1 MCWLPSLKRL
11 DLKVDLY
18 TILQV
23 LSLSLFEKLSLK
35 QILIGEDYTPQQL
48 QRSIQL
54 NLFDYL
60 TGHYWSMIPF
70 LNNLRPVPDRAEEAR
85 QIFLHIHG

>member
-1 MCWLPSLKRL
+1 VLVAIIKKRL
-11 DLKVDLY
+11 DLKADLY

-35 QILIGEDYTPQQL
+35 QILIGEEYTPQEL
-48 QRSIQL
+48 ERSIQL

-60 TGHYWSMIPF
+60 TGH
-70 LNNLRPVPDRAEEAR
+70 
-85 QIFLHIHG
+85 

>member
-1 MCWLPSLKRL
+1 MLVAIIKKRL
-11 DLKVDLY
+11 DLKADLY

-35 QILIGEDYTPQQL
+35 QILIGEEYTPQEL
-48 QRSIQL
+48 ERSIQQ

-60 TGHYWSMIPF
+60 TDTSDIILKNRSLLMNILESDLLVHHQRY
-70 LNNLRPVPDRAEEAR
+70 N
-85 QIFLHIHG
+85 

>member
-1 MCWLPSLKRL
+1 LGGGPPQKMLSKVRSGSQSLSMCWLPSLKHL
-11 DLKVDLY
+11 DLKADLY

-35 QILIGEDYTPQQL
+35 QLLIGEEYKPQEL
-48 QRSIQL
+48 ERSIQL

-60 TGHYWSMIPF
+60 TGH
-70 LNNLRPVPDRAEEAR
+70 
-85 QIFLHIHG
+85 

>member
-1 MCWLPSLKRL
+1 MLVAIIKKRL
-11 DLKVDLY
+11 DLKADLY

-23 LSLSLFEKLSLK
+23 LRLSLFEKLSL

-48 QRSIQL
+48 ERSIQL

-60 TGHYWSMIPF
+60 TGH
-70 LNNLRPVPDRAEEAR
+70 
-85 QIFLHIHG
+85 

>member
-1 MCWLPSLKRL
+1 MLVAIIKKRL
-11 DLKVDLY
+11 DLKADLY

-60 TGHYWSMIPF
+60 KGH
-70 LNNLRPVPDRAEEAR
+70 
-85 QIFLHIHG
+85 

>member
-1 MCWLPSLKRL
+1 MLVAIIKKRL
-11 DLKVDLY
+11 DLKADLY

-35 QILIGEDYTPQQL
+35 QILIGEDYTPQEL
-48 QRSIQL
+48 QRSIQI

-60 TGHYWSMIPF
+60 TDTSDIILKSLSLLMNILESDF
-70 LNNLRPVPDRAEEAR
+70 LVHHQRYN
-85 QIFLHIHG
+85 